1 MRIMYKI
8 IKFLK
13 AIFFGDKEL
22 PDVKKPEDVICMVD
36 LTQCINK
43 FRLDHGLLPYF
54 YLAPLEDIAQEIA
67 NNNYRN
73 GILVSYIDISVMSLK
88 FRLKGLPEQP
98 FAVISLE
105 GNDYKTDFCHKVLVE
120 QANRHQLLDGFMNKI
135 GMAKCGKYITIILTK

>member
-73 GILVSYIDISVMSLK
+73 GILVSYVDVSVMALK
-88 FRLKGLPEQP
+88 FCSFLSDLQFTKSNERRTITEIVFIFFIFKILK
-98 FAVISLE
+98 
-105 GNDYKTDFCHKVLVE
+105 
-120 QANRHQLLDGFMNKI
+120 
-135 GMAKCGKYITIILTK
+135 ILILIR